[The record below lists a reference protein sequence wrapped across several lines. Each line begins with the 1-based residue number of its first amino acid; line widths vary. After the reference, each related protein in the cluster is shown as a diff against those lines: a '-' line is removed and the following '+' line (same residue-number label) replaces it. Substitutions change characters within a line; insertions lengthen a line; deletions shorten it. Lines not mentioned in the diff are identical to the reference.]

1 MLRCPNCIQPLQC
14 EPHLYACPNGHHF
27 DLAKAGYV
35 NLLVTHSTK
44 SHGDDVRM
52 VEARQA
58 FLSQGHYRPLMN
70 VILETIASLEI
81 SSLVDL
87 GCGEG
92 TYTNAIA
99 QREIQVIGIDLSKT
113 ALKRAAKG
121 SKAIYVLANL
131 TQTPLMDHSVDAAL
145 SIFSPFDLNEVHRII
160 RHAFIVV
167 RPLPEHLHELKAE
180 LYPTVRPNP
189 MPTLTLEGMHHVHRS
204 SVIFSMPL
212 DHFSL
217 MALLEMT
224 PYIHTSPQAGIER
237 IRTLEALSVTAA
249 FAVDVFMRCTPTANP
264 L

>member
-1 MLRCPNCIQPLQC
+1 MLRCPNCIQPLLR
-14 EPHLYACPNGHHF
+14 EPHSYTCPNGHHF

-35 NLLVTHSTK
+35 NLLITHSTR

-52 VEARQA
+52 VAARQA
-58 FLSQGHYRPLMN
+58 FLSQGHYQPLMIE
-70 VILETIASLEI
+70 ILKTITSFEV

-92 TYTNAIA
+92 AYTNTIA
-99 QREIQVIGIDLSKT
+99 QTGIQVIGIDLSKT

-121 SKAIYVLANL
+121 SKATYVLANL
-131 TQTPLMDHSVDAAL
+131 TQTPLMDQSVDAAL
-145 SIFSPFDLNEVHRII
+145 SIFSPFDLHEIQRII
-160 RHAFIVV
+160 RSTFIVV

-189 MPTLTLEGMHHVHRS
+189 MPSVTLDGMRHVHRS
-204 SVIFSMPL
+204 SVIFSMSL
-212 DHFSL
+212 DHDSL
-217 MALLEMT
+217 VALLEMT

-237 IRTLEALSVTAA
+237 IRTLRTLRVTAA
-249 FAVDVFMRCTPTANP
+249 FAVDVFMHCTPTANP

>member
-1 MLRCPNCIQPLQC
+1 
-14 EPHLYACPNGHHF
+14 
-27 DLAKAGYV
+27 
-35 NLLVTHSTK
+35 
-44 SHGDDVRM
+44 M

-145 SIFSPFDLNEVHRII
+145 SIFSP
-160 RHAFIVV
+160 
-167 RPLPEHLHELKAE
+167 
-180 LYPTVRPNP
+180 
-189 MPTLTLEGMHHVHRS
+189 
-204 SVIFSMPL
+204 
-212 DHFSL
+212 
-217 MALLEMT
+217 
-224 PYIHTSPQAGIER
+224 
-237 IRTLEALSVTAA
+237 
-249 FAVDVFMRCTPTANP
+249 
-264 L
+264 